1 VSSHQE
7 AKASERTYHL
17 FRVISD
23 WQQSLSH
30 MMNLVTLMSWI
41 TRNALL
47 GFDYLE
53 HMFYGIWILN

>member
-1 VSSHQE
+1 VSSHRE
-7 AKASERTYHL
+7 AKEREGTYHF
-17 FRVISD
+17 FRVVSD

-47 GFDYLE
+47 AFDSKAS
-53 HMFYGIWILN
+53 

>member
-1 VSSHQE
+1 VSSCQE
-7 AKASERTYHL
+7 AKAREGTYHL
-17 FRVISD
+17 FRVTSD

-47 GFDYLE
+47 AFDSKAS
-53 HMFYGIWILN
+53 